1 MEPPCEWR
9 ALHEYDRALD
19 DRYGETR
26 QMVSRAAI
34 FLSQNQ
40 NSPEAHQQYF
50 EALQALVACN
60 DM

>member
-19 DRYGETR
+19 DRYGEVR

-34 FLSQNQ
+34 FLSQNP
-40 NSPEAHQQYF
+40 NAPEAHQQYF
-50 EALQALVACN
+50 EALSALVS
-60 DM
+60 DT

>member
-19 DRYGETR
+19 DKHGEAR

-34 FLSQNQ
+34 LLSQNPEL
-40 NSPEAHQQYF
+40 PEAHQQYF
-50 EALQALVACN
+50 EALEALVS
-60 DM
+60 DT

>member
-19 DRYGETR
+19 DRYGEVR

-34 FLSQNQ
+34 LLSQDPNTA
-40 NSPEAHQQYF
+40 EAHQQYF
-50 EALQALVACN
+50 EALEALVS
-60 DM
+60 DT

>member
-19 DRYGETR
+19 DRYRETR

-34 FLSQNQ
+34 FLSQNP
-40 NSPEAHQQYF
+40 NAPEAHQQYF
-50 EALQALVACN
+50 EALQALVSDN
-60 DM
+60 